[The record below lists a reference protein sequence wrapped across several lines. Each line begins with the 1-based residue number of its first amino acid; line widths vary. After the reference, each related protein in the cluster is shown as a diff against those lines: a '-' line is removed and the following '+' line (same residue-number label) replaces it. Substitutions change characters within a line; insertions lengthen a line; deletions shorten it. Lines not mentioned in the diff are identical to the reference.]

1 MDQDVLVVGGGPG
14 GATASHSLARAGFK
28 VLLLEKATFPRHKP
42 CGGSLSP
49 KVLSLGLNLK
59 GVVEDVVEEVLFTS
73 PGEEPIRYRSPKPL
87 AYMVQRERF
96 DHLLLHYAQ
105 DAGVR
110 VLYGHRIL
118 KAREIPGGVEVI
130 ADRRSFR
137 APLLVGADG
146 ANGVV
151 TRSFHISPSRIALAM
166 DAEVSPPQRVQE
178 AWRGRALIDFGS
190 IPFGYGWVFPKA
202 RDLSTGVLGVKGR
215 VRTLPGYL
223 QGFLQKQLP
232 QGGESRVTG
241 WPIPLPSWR
250 LNPVASPRVLLVG
263 DAAGLVDPFTGE
275 GIYYAM
281 RSGLLAS
288 QAIVE
293 GEEGA
298 AKRYRRLVQAE
309 FQSDFRGAA
318 ILGGMLHRAPTFWF
332 RALKKHPGAVEA
344 FTAVLA
350 GELSYPAFLRKVA
363 RHALSLLG
371 KRWER
376 IGGEVSHV

>member
-1 MDQDVLVVGGGPG
+1 MDRDVIVVGGGPG
-14 GATASHSLARAGFK
+14 GATASRALARAGFK
-28 VLLLEKATFPRHKP
+28 VLLLERAVFPRHKP

-49 KVLSLGLNLK
+49 KVLSLGFDLTE
-59 GVVEDVVEEVLFTS
+59 VIEDTVEEALFTS

-96 DHLLLHYAQ
+96 DHLLLRYAQ

-110 VLYGHRIL
+110 VLYGHRVL
-118 KAREIPGGVEVI
+118 RAREVPGGVEVI
-130 ADRRSFR
+130 ADRGSFR
-137 APLLVGADG
+137 ASMLLGADG
-146 ANGVV
+146 ANGAVA
-151 TRSFHISPSRIALAM
+151 RSFRLSPPRIALAM
-166 DAEVSPPQRVQE
+166 DAEVAPPGEVQE

-190 IPFGYGWVFPKA
+190 IPFGYGWIFPKA

-215 VRTLPGYL
+215 VRGLPGCL
-223 QGFLQKQLP
+223 QRFLQERLP
-232 QGGESRVTG
+232 QRGKSRVVG

-293 GEEGA
+293 GGEGA

-332 RALKKHPGAVEA
+332 RAFKKHSGAVEA
-344 FTAVLA
+344 FAAVLS
-350 GELSYPAFLRKVA
+350 GTSSYPAFLRKVV
-363 RHALSLLG
+363 RRSFTLVWRRSQR
-371 KRWER
+371 K
-376 IGGEVSHV
+376 GGEVSHV